1 MHKLPHLIKN
11 RFGVYYLRLARN
23 GQEVKRSLRTKD
35 FKQARIYALAFNLE
49 IATMGRPKATDF
61 NLDADALK
69 KLDLVLPDG
78 TQLRDIKT
86 DEDVRLAKSLMG
98 DRLSAAV
105 PVSAP
110 LDLPILAPS
119 VMAAIAAQQAATAP
133 KKRGKPFADVVKLY
147 KKEKALDNTART
159 ISAKQ
164 GAFDDFSASAGARPM
179 DQYALDD
186 AVAYKNRLIELGGSA
201 SRINSKLSYLRDLFA
216 YALVNGQHSGPNPFE
231 SAKVSSKSKLEQQK
245 RSYKPF
251 TADDLKAVFDPE
263 RYTLRMDKPAYYWAP
278 FLALYS
284 GARLEE
290 LASLSLSQLQKEG
303 DVWFFELVKAKN
315 ANSLRRIPLHRT
327 VAESGFMEYVERT
340 KASGA
345 TQLFPE
351 LKPGKNGYG
360 KNVTRRFADYL
371 DECGIKDDRKVFHS
385 FRHTFIGRMTELNVH
400 PAMLMALVG
409 HYDQAKVDFSS
420 PHFANYQHSKPLAE
434 LQATLNRFDLRLPLR
449 F

>member
-1 MHKLPHLIKN
+1 MHKLPHLYRN
-11 RFGVYYLRLARN
+11 RLGVYYLRLTRQ
-23 GQEVKRSLRTKD
+23 GREVKRSLRTKD
-35 FKQARIYALAFNLE
+35 FKQAKIYALAFNLE
-49 IATMGRPKATDF
+49 IATMGRPKAADF
-61 NLDADALK
+61 NLDPDALK

-86 DEDVRLAKSLMG
+86 DEDVRLAKALMG

-105 PVSAP
+105 PLSTS

-119 VMAAIAAQQAATAP
+119 AMAAIAAQQAISAP
-133 KKRGKPFADVVKLY
+133 KKRGKPFADAVKLY
-147 KKEKALDNTART
+147 KKEKALDNTARS
-159 ISAKQ
+159 IAAKQ

-186 AVAYKNRLIELGGSA
+186 AVAYKNRLIEAGGSA

-216 YALVNGQHSGPNPFE
+216 YAIANGQHPGPNLFE
-231 SAKVSSKSKLEQQK
+231 NAKVSSKSKLEQQK

-251 TADDLKAVFDPE
+251 TADDLKAIFSPDT
-263 RYTLRMDKPAYYWAP
+263 YTVRMDKPGYRWLP

-290 LASLSLSQLQKEG
+290 LASLAVSQVQRDG

-315 ANSLRRIPLHRT
+315 SNSLRRIPLHR
-327 VAESGFMEYVERT
+327 VVVESGFLAYVEKLRS
-340 KASGA
+340 AGEA
-345 TQLFPE
+345 QLFPE

-371 DECGIKDDRKVFHS
+371 DERKIIDDRKVFHS

-400 PAMLMALVG
+400 PAMLMAIVG

-434 LQATLNRFDLRLPLR
+434 LKATLDRFDIRLPLA

>member
-1 MHKLPHLIKN
+1 MHKLPHLYRN
-11 RFGVYYLRLARN
+11 RLGVYYLRLTRQ
-23 GQEVKRSLRTKD
+23 GREVKRSLRTKD
-35 FKQARIYALAFNLE
+35 FKQAKIYALAFNLE
-49 IATMGRPKATDF
+49 IATMGRPKAADF
-61 NLDADALK
+61 NLDPDALK

-86 DEDVRLAKSLMG
+86 DEDVRLAKALMG
-98 DRLSAAV
+98 DRLSAA
-105 PVSAP
+105 AP
-110 LDLPILAPS
+110 LSTSLDLPILAPS
-119 VMAAIAAQQAATAP
+119 VMAAIAAQQAISAP

-147 KKEKALDNTART
+147 KREKALDNTTRT

-186 AVAYKNRLIELGGSA
+186 AVAYKNRLIEAGGSA

-216 YALVNGQHSGPNPFE
+216 YAMANGQHPGPNPFE
-231 SAKVSSKSKLEQQK
+231 NAKVSSKSKLEQQK

-251 TADDLKAVFDPE
+251 TADDLKAIFSPDA
-263 RYTLRMDKPAYYWAP
+263 YTVRMDKPGYRWLP

-290 LASLSLSQLQKEG
+290 LASLAVSQVQRDG

-315 ANSLRRIPLHRT
+315 SNSLRRIPLHRT
-327 VAESGFMEYVERT
+327 VVESGFLGYVEKLRS
-340 KASGA
+340 AGE

-371 DECGIKDDRKVFHS
+371 DERKIIDDRKVFHS

-400 PAMLMALVG
+400 PAMLMAIVG

-420 PHFANYQHSKPLAE
+420 PHFANYQHCKPLAE
-434 LQATLNRFDLRLPLR
+434 LKATLDRFDIRLPLA